1 MRILAICRSA
11 HLSDVTVV
19 IPSYN
24 SIATIEAAVES
35 ALAQTIPVNVIV
47 VDDGSKDATVSKVQ
61 QLAKQNAN
69 LTLIA
74 QPQNRGP
81 SAARNRAIAEAKTC
95 WVAILDADDYMHPDR
110 LRKMVDVGVKQKLD
124 LVADDL
130 VRVPATPLPASG
142 TRLWAD
148 QSIGLV
154 HMDAGRF
161 ALENL
166 NSRTGNRRELG
177 YLKPIIRSDFLTA
190 HAIAYN
196 EDMRLSEDYDIYMR
210 CLLAGARFGVI
221 DPCGYFSV
229 DYPNS
234 LSKEFASA
242 DLRRV
247 LDRDREYLMHPGLA
261 DEAKRSISKHKIQAY
276 KHWAWMHLIER
287 VRDRDLAGA
296 VATFVAPPVIVATL
310 VGRVIRH
317 ALVKEPVPQ
326 SDDREAKVQSIEQI
340 LAAS

>member
-1 MRILAICRSA
+1 MT
-11 HLSDVTVV
+11 DVTVV

-24 SIATIEAAVES
+24 SLATIEAAVES
-35 ALAQTIPVNVIV
+35 ALAQTIPVNIIV
-47 VDDGSKDATVSKVQ
+47 VDDGSKDETVSKVQ

-69 LTLIA
+69 LTLIV
-74 QPQNRGP
+74 QSQNRGP
-81 SAARNRAIAEAKTC
+81 SAARNRAISEVKTP

-110 LRKMVDVGVKQKLD
+110 LRKMVEIGVKEQLD
-124 LVADDL
+124 IVADDL
-130 VRVPATPLPASG
+130 VRVPATPQPASG

-148 QSIGLV
+148 QAIGLV
-154 HMDAGRF
+154 LMDAGMF

-177 YLKPIIRSDFLTA
+177 YLKPIIRSEFLAA

-210 CLLAGARFGVI
+210 FLLAGARFGVI

-229 DYPNS
+229 DYPYS

-247 LDRDREYLMHPGLA
+247 LDRDREYLMHRDLT
-261 DEAKRSISKHKIQAY
+261 DEARQSISRHKTQAHT
-276 KHWAWMHLIER
+276 HWAWMHLIER
-287 VRDRDLAGA
+287 VRARDFMGA
-296 VATFVAPPVIVATL
+296 LATFVAPPQIGATL
-310 VGRVIRH
+310 VMRVVRH
-317 ALVKEPVPQ
+317 ALGKDPVPQ
-326 SDDREAKVQSIEQI
+326 SDDREAKVQPIEQI

>member
-1 MRILAICRSA
+1 M
-11 HLSDVTVV
+11 SDVTVV

-317 ALVKEPVPQ
+317 ALGKEPVPQ

>member
-1 MRILAICRSA
+1 MTDITAI
-11 HLSDVTVV
+11 

-24 SIATIEAAVES
+24 SIDTIEAAVGS

-61 QLAKQNAN
+61 QLAKQHAN
-69 LTLIA
+69 LKLIV
-74 QPQNRGP
+74 QPQNGGP
-81 SAARNRAIAEAKTC
+81 SAARNRAISEVKTS
-95 WVAILDADDYMHPDR
+95 WVAVLDADDYMHPDR
-110 LRKMVDVGVKQKLD
+110 LRKMVDVGVMEQLD

-130 VRVPATPLPASG
+130 VRVPATPHPANG

-148 QSIGLV
+148 DPFGLIR
-154 HMDAGRF
+154 MDTSSF

-166 NSRTGNRRELG
+166 NARTGSRRELG
-177 YLKPIIRSDFLTA
+177 YLKPIIRSEFLFA
-190 HAIAYN
+190 HNIRYN

-210 CLLAGARFGVI
+210 CLLAGARFGLT

-234 LSKEFASA
+234 LSKEFAAA

-247 LDRDREYLMHPGLA
+247 LDRDREYLKHPGITL
-261 DEAKRSISKHKIQAY
+261 EARQSITQHMMQAY

-287 VRDRDLAGA
+287 VRSRDLAGA
-296 VATFVAPPVIVATL
+296 LATFAAPPQVGLTL
-310 VGRVIRH
+310 LARVFRH
-317 ALVKEPVPQ
+317 SLGKEPV
-326 SDDREAKVQSIEQI
+326 SHTDDREARVQSIEKI
-340 LAAS
+340 LAIS

>member
-1 MRILAICRSA
+1 MA
-11 HLSDVTVV
+11 DVTIV

-24 SIATIEAAVES
+24 SAATIEAAIDS
-35 ALAQTIPVNVIV
+35 ALQQTIAVDVII
-47 VDDGSKDATVSKVQ
+47 VDDGSKDETVSKVQ
-61 QLAKQNAN
+61 QRANQNPN
-69 LTLIA
+69 LKLMI
-74 QPQNRGP
+74 QDRNQGP
-81 SAARNRAIAEAKTC
+81 SAARNRAISEAKTP
-95 WVAILDADDYMHPDR
+95 WIAILDADDYMHPDR
-110 LRKMVDVGVKQKLD
+110 LRKMLD
-124 LVADDL
+124 IGAKAQLDIVADDL
-130 VRVPATPLPASG
+130 VGVPATPLPANG

-148 QSIGLV
+148 SPIGFV
-154 HMDAGRF
+154 RMDAGRF

-166 NSRTGNRRELG
+166 NARTGSRRELG
-177 YLKPIIRSDFLTA
+177 YLKPIIRTAFLQA
-190 HAIAYN
+190 HKIAYN

-247 LDRDREYLMHPGLA
+247 LDRDREYLTHPGLA
-261 DEAKRSISKHKIQAY
+261 PEARRSITQHKMQAY

-287 VRDRDLAGA
+287 VRQRDLQGI
-296 VATFVAPPVIVATL
+296 VATFVAPPQIGAALVA
-310 VGRVIRH
+310 RVIRH
-317 ALVKEPVPQ
+317 ALGKEPVPHFA
-326 SDDREAKVQSIEQI
+326 DREAKVQPIETI

>member
-1 MRILAICRSA
+1 MTDI
-11 HLSDVTVV
+11 TVV

-24 SIATIEAAVES
+24 SIETIETAVES
-35 ALAQTIPVNVIV
+35 ALAQTIPINVIV
-47 VDDGSKDATVSKVQ
+47 VDDCSKDDTVGKVQ
-61 QLAKQNAN
+61 HLAERNRN
-69 LTLIA
+69 LKLIV
-74 QPQNRGP
+74 QSQNRGP
-81 SAARNRAIAEAKTC
+81 SAARNRAISEVKTS
-95 WVAILDADDYMHPDR
+95 WIAILDADDYMHPDR
-110 LRKMVDVGVKQKLD
+110 LRKMLDVGVKEQLD

-130 VRVPATPLPASG
+130 VRVPDTPQPATG

-148 QSIGLV
+148 QAIGLV
-154 HMDAGRF
+154 RMDAGRF

-166 NSRTGNRRELG
+166 NARTGNRRELG
-177 YLKPIIRSDFLTA
+177 YLKPIIRFEFLTA

-229 DYPNS
+229 DYPYS

-247 LDRDREYLMHPGLA
+247 LDRDREYLTHPGLA
-261 DEAKRSISKHKIQAY
+261 DEARRSISQHKIQAY

-296 VATFVAPPVIVATL
+296 VATFIAPPVIGATL
-310 VGRVIRH
+310 VARVIRH
-317 ALVKEPVPQ
+317 ALGKEPVPQ
-326 SDDREAKVQSIEQI
+326 SDNREARVQSIEQI
-340 LAAS
+340 LAAF